1 MSQTNPFQTLIL
13 KENNASALNTI
24 GYAAHNLSTKRASG
38 SQSCT
43 SAKKAAHATNT
54 SRASSKAKASKKSQK
69 QQPADEHSI
78 AHKLL
83 HDMAKKYKNMEK
95 NRMAG
100 LHSANVQKDQ
110 MISEIQSLAAS
121 LIKAEKRI
129 SKLKADFKEKEAKL
143 KEVVDDQE
151 DCIRLLEAKNG
162 KLATRLQKLR
172 KEEEKATVEREK
184 EDHATTMEMSTI
196 SKKMED
202 LRRKLVAEKKKFTE
216 EKKEIIINMERD
228 HQAQTQKLSKK
239 ADIKIQGLIS
249 LNDQLNL
256 KL

>member
-1 MSQTNPFQTLIL
+1 
-13 KENNASALNTI
+13 
-24 GYAAHNLSTKRASG
+24 
-38 SQSCT
+38 
-43 SAKKAAHATNT
+43 
-54 SRASSKAKASKKSQK
+54 
-69 QQPADEHSI
+69 
-78 AHKLL
+78 
-83 HDMAKKYKNMEK
+83 MAKKYKNMEK

-100 LHSANVQKDQ
+100 LHSASMQKDQ

-129 SKLKADFKEKEAKL
+129 SKLKSDFKEKEAKL

-151 DCIRLLEAKNG
+151 DCIRLLEAKNS
-162 KLATRLQKLR
+162 KLTGRMQKLK

-184 EDHATTMEMSTI
+184 EEQVATMEMSAV

-239 ADIKIQGLIS
+239 ADIKIQGLTS

-256 KL
+256 KLQDHETLQLNYENLQKEYSNSLTLLNEFQDTIQSLEHEEQKLKEMISDLQLKLDHEVAMAAESKEQYAASLHETESKWEAQLKQI